1 MNAHVRVFE
10 DRPAVREAVPL
21 LVGLMGA
28 SGSGKTVSALRLA
41 TGIQAVCG
49 GEIYVIDTE
58 SKRAK
63 HYADFFK
70 FRHLEFT
77 APFSP
82 LDYLAAIEHCR
93 KKGAGIII
101 VDSMSHEHE
110 GPGGVLEMHE
120 KELDRIAGNDR
131 AKRDRANL
139 LAWARPKAE
148 RRLLINGLLQM
159 NCNFIFCFRA
169 KEKVKPVKKDGRSE
183 VEQQGWMPIAGEE
196 FVYEQTVNCL
206 LMPGSK
212 GVPTWSSE
220 NPGERAMMKL
230 PGQFRGI
237 FERPASLSEDI
248 GRKLAEWA
256 KGGAVQPASTGAMQ
270 TDAAIERVP
279 EADASSSAEE
289 PSTSGP
295 VHQDEKPMPEFG
307 PADAMEM
314 GRVARQKG
322 AQRKAIPGEWR
333 DGTPEHDA
341 WVEAWQ
347 AGWDQKD
354 EEIKAKI
361 HT

>member
-10 DRPAVREAVPL
+10 DKPAVREAVPL
-21 LVGLMGA
+21 LIGLMGA

-41 TGIQAVCG
+41 TGIQSVRG

-70 FRHLEFT
+70 FRHLEFG

-82 LDYLAAIEHCR
+82 LDYLAAIEHCV
-93 KKGAGIII
+93 KKGAGVIV

-120 KELDRIAGNDR
+120 AELDRIAGNDR
-131 AKRDRANL
+131 AKRERANL
-139 LAWARPKAE
+139 LAWAKPKAA

-169 KEKVKPVKKDGRSE
+169 KEKVKPIKRDGRSE
-183 VEQQGWMPIAGEE
+183 IEQQGWMPIAGEE

-212 GVPTWSSE
+212 GVPTWASE

-230 PGQFRGI
+230 PGQFRSI
-237 FERPASLSEDI
+237 FEKPASLSEDI

-256 KGGAVQPASTGAMQ
+256 KGGAVQVASMDAMKQ
-270 TDAAIERVP
+270 DAAPTQEPISDNQP
-279 EADASSSAEE
+279 EEAE
-289 PSTSGP
+289 S
-295 VHQDEKPMPEFG
+295 DFG
-307 PADAMEM
+307 PADAHAQ
-314 GRVARQKG
+314 GVQARKDG
-322 AQRKAIPGEWR
+322 KQRKAIPGEWR
-333 DGTPEHDA
+333 DGTPEHEA
-341 WVEAWQ
+341 WIAAWQ
-347 AGWDQKD
+347 AGWDAED
-354 EEIKAKI
+354 EECKAKMRA
-361 HT
+361 